1 MGVNEIRDAISPI
14 VERSGCE
21 IVDIEERSEYGNKV
35 ITVYV
40 DKVPK
45 GISLDDCERLHYEIE
60 PVMDELDPTGGK
72 PYVLEISSP
81 GWTVLSKRSA
91 TSNAITARKWK
102 SGCTLP

>member
-21 IVDIEERSEYGNKV
+21 IVDIEERSEYG
-35 ITVYV
+35 
-40 DKVPK
+40 
-45 GISLDDCERLHYEIE
+45 
-60 PVMDELDPTGGK
+60 
-72 PYVLEISSP
+72 
-81 GWTVLSKRSA
+81 KRSA